1 MRVIAGKAGSIPL
14 VTPQGKHTR
23 PTTDRVKETLFNILQ
38 PELPGADFLDIFS
51 GSGGMGIEAVS
62 RGAKSAVLI
71 ENDRA
76 AIACIRKNIQKTY
89 LEEEIRLFPV
99 DAMQALKSLEK
110 EQKRFDVVFMDP
122 PYDKGMENE
131 VLLYLAQTKLL
142 QEDALVVVES
152 SLHTDI
158 ESMLQDLYHV
168 ERVKEYKTNRH
179 IFLRPSSFGEPVT
192 ESGKV

>member
-1 MRVIAGKAGSIPL
+1 MRVIAGKARSIPL

-38 PELPGADFLDIFS
+38 PELLDVDFLDVFS

-76 AIACIRKNIQKTY
+76 AIACIRKNIQKTHM
-89 LEEEIRLFPV
+89 EEEIRLLPV

-158 ESMLQDLYHV
+158 ESMLQGCYCV

-179 IFLRPSSFGEPVT
+179 IFLRRSSFRESVT